1 VALGPGWGTAR
12 AGEREIRDYVV
23 YVDGKPRG
31 NALMDIAHQDDGTIQ
46 VACETDLTVQVL
58 LVKYRYSY
66 RGREV
71 WKDGRLL
78 RLDSSCNDDGK
89 RFQVSAVAEANGLR
103 VRVNGQERLAR
114 ADTWLTSYWTLPD
127 AKLRDQLIPLM
138 DADTGRDLPC
148 RMQHVGVTQMP
159 VAGEVQNVNHYHL
172 TGKVEVDLWYDQA
185 ERLVRCE
192 WMEDGHRTHF
202 DLARIR
208 R

>member
-1 VALGPGWGTAR
+1 V
-12 AGEREIRDYVV
+12 
-23 YVDGKPRG
+23 G
-31 NALMDIAHQDDGTIQ
+31 NVHQDDGTIQ
-46 VACETDLTVQVL
+46 VACETDLTVQIL
-58 LVKYRYSY
+58 LVKYRYTY

-71 WKDGRLL
+71 WKDGRLQ
-78 RLDSSCNDDGK
+78 RLDSNCNDDGK
-89 RFQVSAVAEANGLR
+89 RFQVNAVAEENGLR

-148 RMQHVGVTQMP
+148 RLQDVGVVQMA
-159 VAGEVQNVNHYHL
+159 VAGEAQNVHRYHL
-172 TGKVEVDLWYDQA
+172 TGKVEVDLWYDAA

-192 WMEDGHRTHF
+192 WIEDGHRTHF